1 MRSKAEKVE
10 KHANLGLEAEAE
22 EDCRGRPSLAFDGQ
36 SEGLTEKNASE
47 WRHDNCQLSRQ
58 LNTLA
63 CNASFNITP
72 NGFIFFMFLLSR
84 DR

>member
-22 EDCRGRPSLAFDGQ
+22 KDCRGRPSLAFDGQ

-63 CNASFNITP
+63 CNVLFHLA
-72 NGFIFFMFLLSR
+72 
-84 DR
+84 